1 MRWHEVKSGEYIME
15 ISDIARMI
23 LKDRYLLKNE
33 KGETI
38 ETPEDL
44 FRRVANSVCEVETKR
59 FEEIQSCTEEIY
71 DAMVNLKFL
80 PNSPTLMNAGTTM
93 GQLSACFVLPVH
105 DSIEG
110 IFDAVKFMAQIHKSG
125 GGTGFSF
132 SELRPKGDIIHST
145 MGTSSG
151 PLSFMS
157 VFDATT
163 NAITQGGKRRGAN
176 MGILDVNHPDIE
188 EFIEAKST
196 GNILKN
202 FNLSVAIT
210 DEFMEAVKNNTD
222 FPLINPRTMKVVKTV
237 LASDLFDKI
246 ATSAWQSGD
255 PGLVFID
262 EINRRNPT
270 PQLGLIKST
279 NPCGEVPLYN
289 FESCNLG
296 SINLTKVVKDGAI
309 DWEQLRLLVD
319 LGVRFLDDVIDANKY
334 PLADIDMATKLN
346 RKIGLG
352 VMGFAD
358 MLILL
363 GIKYSDKQTLDI
375 ADQVMKF
382 IQDEADKTSIALGLE
397 RGSFP
402 NFIHSIY
409 KDQVEAMRN
418 ATRTAIAPTGTI
430 SLIAGVSSGIE
441 PIFSVYH
448 KREISEHGEVEYFHP
463 LFVTQLKERD
473 LDVDRILDEVK
484 ELKSIDVPGVP
495 DDLKELYVTAFD
507 VEPDWHIEI
516 QAAFQ
521 KFVDNSV
528 SKTINLPE
536 TATVEDVKRCFFKA
550 YELKTKGITIY
561 RYNSQGGQVLNLE

>member
-1 MRWHEVKSGEYIME
+1 ME
-15 ISDIARMI
+15 ISEIARMI

-59 FEEIQSCTEEIY
+59 FEEIQSCSDEIY
-71 DAMVNLKFL
+71 DTMVNLKFL
-80 PNSPTLMNAGTTM
+80 PNSPTLMNAGTIM

-188 EFIEAKST
+188 EFIEAKSKSK
-196 GNILKN
+196 GSVLKN
-202 FNLSVAIT
+202 FNLSVAVT
-210 DEFMEAVKNNTD
+210 DEFMEAVKNNAD
-222 FPLINPRTMKVVKTV
+222 FPLVNPRNMKIVKTV
-237 LASDLFDKI
+237 PASELFDKI
-246 ATSAWQSGD
+246 AISAWQSGD

-296 SINLTKVVKDGAI
+296 SINLTKIVKDGII
-309 DWEQLRLLVD
+309 DWDQLRLLVD

-363 GIKYSDKQTLDI
+363 NIKYNEERALEM

-382 IQDEADKTSIALGLE
+382 IQEEADKASIALGLE

-409 KDQVEAMRN
+409 KDQVDAMRN

-441 PIFSVYH
+441 PIFSVYY
-448 KREISEHGEVEYFHP
+448 KREISEHRDIDYFHP
-463 LFVTQLKERD
+463 LFVAQLKERD
-473 LDVDRILDEVK
+473 LDVEQILDEIK
-484 ELKSIDVPGVP
+484 QQKSINVSGVP
-495 DDLKELYVTAFD
+495 DDLKSLYITAFD
-507 VEPDWHIEI
+507 VDPDWHIEI

-521 KFVDNSV
+521 KYVDNSV
-528 SKTINLPE
+528 SKTINLLE
-536 TATVEDVKRCFFKA
+536 AATVEDVKHCFFKA

-561 RYNSQGGQVLNLE
+561 RYNSQGSQVLNLE

>member
-1 MRWHEVKSGEYIME
+1 
-15 ISDIARMI
+15 MI

>member
-1 MRWHEVKSGEYIME
+1 ME